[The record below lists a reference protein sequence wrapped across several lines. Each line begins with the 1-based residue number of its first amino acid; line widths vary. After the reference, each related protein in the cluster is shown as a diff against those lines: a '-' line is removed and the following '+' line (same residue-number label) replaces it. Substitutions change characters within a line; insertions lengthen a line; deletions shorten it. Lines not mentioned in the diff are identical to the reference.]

1 MEAPLRID
9 VITIFPAMLQGFLT
23 ESILKRAAEKNAVS
37 YRIINLRDFTDDRHL
52 TVDDRPYGG
61 GPGMIMK
68 PEPIFKAVEAIKTP
82 RARVILPSPQGKIF
96 TQATAR
102 ELSAGSHLIFIC
114 GHYEGVDE
122 RVSQA
127 LVTDEISI
135 GDYVLTNGTLAATVI
150 IDAVVRL
157 LPDVLGGEGAAD
169 SDSFSA
175 YQLEH
180 PQYTRPEEFRGM
192 KVPSILLSGNH
203 SEIKRWQNEQS
214 ENRTRERRP
223 DLTRT
228 KSCGQAK

>member
-1 MEAPLRID
+1 MEPPLRID

-23 ESILKRAAEKNAVS
+23 ESILKRAVEKNAVS
-37 YRIINLRDFTDDRHL
+37 YRIINLRDFTDDRHQ

-68 PEPIFKAVEAIKTP
+68 AGPIFKAVEAIKTP
-82 RARVILPSPQGKIF
+82 QARIILMSPQGKVF
-96 TQATAR
+96 NQATAR
-102 ELSAGSHLIFIC
+102 ELSACSHLIFIC

-135 GDYVLTNGTLAATVI
+135 GDYVLTNGTLAATVV

-157 LPDVLGGEGAAD
+157 LPNVLGAEGAAD

-192 KVPSILLSGNH
+192 KVPSVLLSGNH
-203 SEIKRWQNEQS
+203 SEIERWQNEQS
-214 ENRTRERRP
+214 NNRTRERRP
-223 DLTRT
+223 DL
-228 KSCGQAK
+228 AK

>member
-1 MEAPLRID
+1 MGEPLRID
-9 VITIFPAMLQGFLT
+9 VITIFPAMLQGFLA
-23 ESILKRAAEKNAVS
+23 ESILKRAVEKNAVS
-37 YRIINLRDFTDDRHL
+37 YRIINLRDYTDDRHQ

-68 PEPIFKAVEAIKTP
+68 PAPIFKAVEAIRTP
-82 RARVILPSPQGKIF
+82 LSRVILPSPQGKIF
-96 TQATAR
+96 NQAMAR
-102 ELSAGSHLIFIC
+102 EFTSCPHLIFIC

-135 GDYVLTNGTLAATVI
+135 GDYVLTNGTLAATVM

-157 LPDVLGGEGAAD
+157 LPDVLGAEGATD

-180 PQYTRPEEFRGM
+180 PQYTRPEDFRGM
-192 KVPSILLSGNH
+192 QVPPVLLSGNH
-203 SEIKRWQNEQS
+203 AEIKRWQAEQS
-214 ENRTRERRP
+214 KKRTRERRP
-223 DLTRT
+223 DML
-228 KSCGQAK
+228 K

>member
-1 MEAPLRID
+1 MAPPLRID
-9 VITIFPAMLQGFLT
+9 VITIFPAMLQGFLN
-23 ESILKRAAEKNAVS
+23 ESILKRAAEKQAVA
-37 YRIINLRDFTDDRHL
+37 YRVINLRDFTGDRHQ

-68 PEPIFKAVEAIKTP
+68 PGPIFKAVEEIKTP
-82 RARVILPSPQGKIF
+82 QSRVILPSPQGKIF
-96 TQATAR
+96 NQATAR
-102 ELSAGSHLIFIC
+102 ELSACQHLIFIC

-127 LVTDEISI
+127 IVTDEISI
-135 GDYVLTNGTLAATVI
+135 GDYILTNGTLAAAVV

-157 LPDVLGGEGAAD
+157 LPNVLGAEGAAEQ
-169 SDSFSA
+169 DSFNA

-203 SEIKRWQNEQS
+203 PEIERWQKEQS
-214 ENRTRERRP
+214 KNRTRERRP
-223 DLTRT
+223 DML
-228 KSCGQAK
+228 K

>member
-1 MEAPLRID
+1 MAEPLRID
-9 VITIFPAMLQGFLT
+9 VITIFPAMVQGFLT

-52 TVDDRPYGG
+52 TIDDRPYGG

-68 PEPIFKAVEAIKTP
+68 PGPIFKAVEAIKTP
-82 RARVILPSPQGKIF
+82 QARIILLSPQGKIF
-96 TQATAR
+96 NQTTAR

-135 GDYVLTNGTLAATVI
+135 GDYVLTNGTLAATVV

-157 LPDVLGGEGAAD
+157 LPNVLGAEGAAD

-192 KVPSILLSGNH
+192 KVPSVLLSGNH
-203 SEIKRWQNEQS
+203 SEIERWQNEQS
-214 ENRTRERRP
+214 NNRTRERRP
-223 DLTRT
+223 DL
-228 KSCGQAK
+228 AK

>member
-1 MEAPLRID
+1 MEEPLRID

-37 YRIINLRDFTDDRHL
+37 YRIINLRDFTNDRHL

-68 PEPIFKAVEAIKTP
+68 PDPIFKAVEAIKTP
-82 RARVILPSPQGKIF
+82 QARIILMSPQGKIF
-96 TQATAR
+96 NQTTAR
-102 ELSAGSHLIFIC
+102 ELKNCSHLIFIC

-135 GDYVLTNGTLAATVI
+135 GDYVLTNGTLAATVV

-157 LPDVLGGEGAAD
+157 LPNVLGAEGAAD
-169 SDSFSA
+169 YDSFSA

-192 KVPSILLSGNH
+192 KVPSVLLSGNH
-203 SEIKRWQNEQS
+203 SEIERWQNEQS
-214 ENRTRERRP
+214 KNRTRERRP
-223 DLTRT
+223 DLT
-228 KSCGQAK
+228 K

>member
-1 MEAPLRID
+1 MTLPLRID
-9 VITIFPAMLQGFLT
+9 VITIFPAILQGFLN
-23 ESILKRAAEKNAVS
+23 ESILKRATEKNAVS
-37 YRIINLRDFTDDRHL
+37 YRIINLRDFTNDRHK

-68 PEPIFKAVEAIKTP
+68 PEPIFKAVESIKTP
-82 RARVILPSPQGKIF
+82 KARIIMLSPQGKIF
-96 TQATAR
+96 NQTTAR
-102 ELSAGSHLIFIC
+102 ELGLCRHLILIC

-135 GDYVLTNGTLAATVI
+135 GDYILTNGTPAAAVV

-157 LPDVLGGEGAAD
+157 LPNVLGAEGAAEH
-169 SDSFSA
+169 DSFNA

-203 SEIKRWQNEQS
+203 SEVRRWQKQQS
-214 ENRTRERRP
+214 LNRTRERRP
-223 DLTRT
+223 DLI
-228 KSCGQAK
+228 K

>member
-1 MEAPLRID
+1 MAEPLRID
-9 VITIFPAMLQGFLT
+9 VITIFPAMVQGFLT
-23 ESILKRAAEKNAVS
+23 ESILKRAVEKNAVT
-37 YRIINLRDFTDDRHL
+37 YRIINLRDFTDNRHL

-82 RARVILPSPQGKIF
+82 QARIILLSPQGKIF
-96 TQATAR
+96 NQATAR
-102 ELSAGSHLIFIC
+102 ELMKSSHLIFIC

-127 LVTDEISI
+127 LATDEISI
-135 GDYVLTNGTLAATVI
+135 GDYVLTNGTLAATVV
-150 IDAVVRL
+150 IDSIVRL
-157 LPDVLGGEGAAD
+157 LPNVLGAEGAAD

-192 KVPSILLSGNH
+192 KVPSVLLSGNH

-214 ENRTRERRP
+214 KNRTRERRP
-223 DLTRT
+223 DLV
-228 KSCGQAK
+228 K